1 MSSSDLLF
9 NTALVPE
16 KKAAPRTKIG
26 LVVSNIWKH
35 KARTVNKHP
44 WTSKKKSECL
54 STFEV
59 SSEMNGKLKDEQ
71 TVRKRWH
78 HMLEFW
84 YELD

>member
-16 KKAAPRTKIG
+16 KKAAPGTKIG

-44 WTSKKKSECL
+44 WTSKKNLNVCQR
-54 STFEV
+54 
-59 SSEMNGKLKDEQ
+59 LKFPL
-71 TVRKRWH
+71 K
-78 HMLEFW
+78 
-84 YELD
+84 